1 MTTFRLALVGGGV
14 RSGKSAFALALAR
27 TLGPRR
33 VFLATAQAWDAEMAA
48 RIAAHR
54 AERSADFETIEEPF
68 DPLGALDRA
77 AGADVVVLDCVTL
90 WLSNLLLRGASE
102 AEIAAKVVALADALR
117 AAPFASVVV
126 TNEVGMGI
134 VPESPLG
141 RTFRDVAG
149 RAHQALAARADRIY
163 FAMLG
168 TMLRLSPGPVAI
180 EPTPT
185 PGEHP

>member
-1 MTTFRLALVGGGV
+1 MTAFRLALVGGGV

-33 VFLATAQAWDAEMAA
+33 VFLATAQAWDAEMTA

-54 AERSADFETIEEPF
+54 AERSEDFETLEEPL
-68 DPLGALDRA
+68 DLLAALDRA
-77 AGADVVVLDCVTL
+77 RGADVLLLDCLTL
-90 WLSNLLLRGASE
+90 WLSNLLLRGDSE
-102 AEIAAKVVALADALR
+102 AAIARQVEALVAALR
-117 AAPFASVVV
+117 AAPFPSIVV

-141 RTFRDVAG
+141 RAFRDVAG
-149 RAHQALAARADRIY
+149 RAHQALAARADHVY

-168 TMLRLSPGPVAI
+168 TMLRLAPGPVTVASH
-180 EPTPT
+180 

>member
-33 VFLATAQAWDAEMAA
+33 VFLATAQAWDGEMAA

-54 AERSADFETIEEPF
+54 AERAADFETIEEPL
-68 DPLGALDRA
+68 DPLAALPRA
-77 AGADVVVLDCVTL
+77 AGAGVLVLDCVTL
-90 WLSNLLLRGASE
+90 WLSNLLVRGETE
-102 AEIAAKVVALADALR
+102 AAIAAKVAALADALR
-117 AAPFASVVV
+117 DAPFPSVVV

-149 RAHQALAARADRIY
+149 RAHQLLAARSDRIY

-168 TMLRLSPGPVAI
+168 TMLRLSPGPIAV

-185 PGEHP
+185 QGEQP

>member
-1 MTTFRLALVGGGV
+1 MTSFRLALVGGGV

-33 VFLATAQAWDAEMAA
+33 VFLATAQAWDSEMAA

-54 AERSADFETIEEPF
+54 AERASEFETIEEPF
-68 DPLGALDRA
+68 DPLAALGRA
-77 AGADVVVLDCVTL
+77 AGADVVLLDCLTL
-90 WLSNLLLRGASE
+90 WLSNLLLRGEGE
-102 AEIAAKVVALADALR
+102 AEIQAKVAALADALR
-117 AAPFASVVV
+117 AAPFSAIVV

-149 RAHQALAARADRIY
+149 RAHQALAARADRVY

-168 TMLRLSPGPVAI
+168 TVLRLAPGPVEV
-180 EPTPT
+180 EPTPHQ
-185 PGEHP
+185 GERP